1 MSSNYMLTSVP
12 TPGIMIHHI
21 RMWVPHHVWLSGGY
35 NSRHK
40 SCDMTGRVS
49 LKLRPCGRVE
59 LCVYIIVTVNSREVR
74 VPNKD
79 LVKLFIRAHALRSSG
94 LVNCPWI
101 VDENFVRKHSLPP
114 VIYPSPQ
121 KVCVLLVVSLVISNN
136 SSKLIGTTSI
146 SSHMICLVNE
156 SQKHRHTAY

>member
-1 MSSNYMLTSVP
+1 VCIL
-12 TPGIMIHHI
+12 
-21 RMWVPHHVWLSGGY
+21 
-35 NSRHK
+35 
-40 SCDMTGRVS
+40 
-49 LKLRPCGRVE
+49 
-59 LCVYIIVTVNSREVR
+59 IIVNVNSREVR

-121 KVCVLLVVSLVISNN
+121 KVYVLSVMSVVSSDNSNSN
-136 SSKLIGTTSI
+136 IKPSL
-146 SSHMICLVNE
+146 
-156 SQKHRHTAY
+156 